1 MNIASN
7 EDILKVVLNVDELST
22 LQMTVTMEAIWH
34 LRNKVWHNGS
44 EVNFIS
50 TICNA
55 KNRVKEYL
63 IALDHEQ
70 DIDRSVELTSW
81 IPPPKNYIKLNVDA
95 TVSHDFTSLA
105 VVAWNEFGEVLKVWA
120 KIHDLCSPTQVE
132 AAAIMWAL
140 SLVRAENWCNII
152 MEGDSKIC
160 FDALSKAE
168 EPSNWSISSIIHDV
182 ASMSV
187 SLDKCEFC

>member
-1 MNIASN
+1 MNIVSD

-34 LRNKVWHNGS
+34 LRNQVLHNGN
-44 EVNFIS
+44 EVNIIS

-70 DIDRSVELTSW
+70 DKDRSVKLTSW
-81 IPPPKNYIKLNVDA
+81 IPPPKNYIKLNVDVA
-95 TVSHDFTSLA
+95 VSQAFTSLA
-105 VVAWNEFGEVLKVWA
+105 VVARNEFGEVLKVWA
-120 KIHDLCSPTQVE
+120 KIHDLCTPTQAE
-132 AAAIMWAL
+132 AVAIMWAL
-140 SLVRAENWCNII
+140 NLATAENWCNII
-152 MEGDSKIC
+152 VEGDSKIC

-168 EPSNWSISSIIHDV
+168 EPSDWSISSIIHDV